1 METKLIREKAL
12 LKCIGDVYD
21 KLDPNKPVEDQ
32 LDDFLTGIG
41 FVTDIPLI
49 RDCFLIASKM
59 YYKDI
64 SNTHIVLKLDPLY
77 PELKRCQIRNLI
89 FSTFK
94 DWLVN
99 HPKLSEDCPK
109 MSFFYLLK
117 LFSKKFN

>member
-1 METKLIREKAL
+1 MEEKLIRDKVL
-12 LKCIGDVYD
+12 LRCIGDAYN
-21 KLDPNKPVEDQ
+21 KLDPKKPVEDQ
-32 LDDFLTGIG
+32 LDDFLTEIG

-94 DWLVN
+94 SWLVKQ
-99 HPKLSEDCPK
+99 PKLYEDCPK